1 LTLLVAAT
9 SALAA
14 IYVQHY
20 AQYPMP
26 MWRGWVF
33 RYLLF
38 HQDMPG
44 LALLVAIAGSLAFR
58 PRTVRRLPSWRPS
71 GAGPGRAPR
80 SPSSRSAPE
89 RFRRAKPRAR
99 RRRASD
105 ADAEPHLRCRPAQ
118 REVPPELMPWLMADF
133 YRYRWI
139 MLDPHTGE
147 FVSIYWPG
155 FALLLT
161 PFTRLGVPWA
171 CNPLLAALSLVLI
184 GRLASRLT
192 QSPQA
197 GGWAILLAAGSP
209 AFGGFALSYFPM
221 TAHLLLNLLF
231 AWLLIERGRRGLV
244 SAGLVGSS
252 HSYCTT
258 RCRICCS
265 RCRGSLWFGMQPEG
279 RRNLALLSFGYLP
292 GLAIGLAWAAYIRG
306 MHGFIIAAPFPS
318 DGEFLNELGNLYW
331 YWTFRSSYIFGIPQ
345 EYAIGGRIGEQVRL
359 WAWAVPGLPIL
370 ALAGWWLGR
379 RNAPLNLLAL
389 SVAVTIADIFSCG
402 STRATAG
409 ERATS
414 IRRGA
419 RCRFSALRP
428 SCSGRRDLK
437 GDAALRGWVASAA
450 TLSLVFATALRWWQI
465 HDYISE
471 HLARRPPHV
480 EGARQIVFI
489 RPDRDYYYDQ
499 DLVQNDPFLREPT
512 VYLLSRA
519 ILGQRDDAQ
528 AVPASAPGLQRPA
541 RACLAFRLTGT
552 PESPLTGLTR
562 LAAPTEHPAARDIVE
577 AHQDDCDRGRRSAPK
592 RPANRR
598 KRTAPR
604 AKAEN
609 CCRPGRGSA

>member
-1 LTLLVAAT
+1 MSEFRTRWVFWMTLLVAAT

-38 HQDMPG
+38 HQDMAG
-44 LALLVAIAGSLAFR
+44 LALLVAIAVLACIPATHRPALAFVEAIGRR
-58 PRTVRRLPSWRPS
+58 PWASAAVAFVVLCAGALFAAQNHALAGDEHLTLMQSRIFAAGRLS
-71 GAGPGRAPR
+71 G
-80 SPSSRSAPE
+80 
-89 RFRRAKPRAR
+89 
-99 RRRASD
+99 
-105 ADAEPHLRCRPAQ
+105 
-118 REVPPELMPWLMADF
+118 EVPPELMPWLMADF

-139 MLDPHTGE
+139 MLDPYSGE

-171 CNPLLAALSLVLI
+171 CNPLLASLALVLI
-184 GRLASRLT
+184 ARLASRLT
-192 QSPQA
+192 QSREA

-209 AFGGFALSYFPM
+209 AFSGFALSYFPM

-244 SAGLVGSS
+244 SAGLVGSLALLL
-252 HSYCTT
+252 HNPVPHMLFALPW
-258 RCRICCS
+258 IV
-265 RCRGSLWFGMQPEG
+265 WFGMQPEG

-379 RNAPLNLLAL
+379 PNAPLNLLAL
-389 SVAVTIADIFSCG
+389 SVAVTIAGYLFVQFDQG
-402 STRATAG
+402 YG
-409 ERATS
+409 W
-414 IRRGA
+414 GA
-419 RCRFSALRP
+419 RYVHPAWGALP
-428 SCSGRRDLK
+428 VLGAAAVVLWPAQMK
-437 GDAALRGWVASAA
+437 GDAALRGWIAAAA

-480 EGARQIVFI
+480 EGARQFVFI

-499 DLVQNDPFLREPT
+499 DLVQNDPFLRKPT
-512 VYLLSRA
+512 VYLLSR
-519 ILGQRDDAQ
+519 GQHSDNAMMRRLYPQ
-528 AVPASAPGLQRPA
+528 ARQVYNGP
-541 RACLAFRLTGT
+541 
-552 PESPLTGLTR
+552 
-562 LAAPTEHPAARDIVE
+562 
-577 AHQDDCDRGRRSAPK
+577 RGHVWRFD
-592 RPANRR
+592 
-598 KRTAPR
+598 
-604 AKAEN
+604 
-609 CCRPGRGSA
+609 